1 MGQPLTQN
9 DVTSIETN
17 HLDDVR
23 LAAAKILE
31 TCGSHR
37 IFAFYGSMGAG
48 KTTLIKSICEL
59 LGSEDVVKSPTFSIV
74 NEYDSP
80 AGSIFHF
87 DFYRI
92 ENLAEVFDIGF
103 EEYLASGSYCF
114 MEWPELI
121 APLVPEDAV
130 AINITVLGPEQRK
143 ITIAMQ

>member
-9 DVTSIETN
+9 GVTSIETN
-17 HLDDVR
+17 HPDDVR
-23 LAAAKILE
+23 LAAAKMLE
-31 TCGSHR
+31 ICGSHR
-37 IFAFYGSMGAG
+37 IFAVYGTMGAG
-48 KTTLIKSICEL
+48 KTTLIKALCQL

-80 AGSIFHF
+80 SGSIFHF

-92 ENLAEVFDIGF
+92 NSLSEVFDIGF

-121 APLVPEDAV
+121 EPLVPEDAV
-130 AINITVLGPEQRK
+130 EIKITVTGPEQRK
-143 ITIAMQ
+143 ITIAMR

>member
-1 MGQPLTQN
+1 MGQPLTQ
-9 DVTSIETN
+9 DGVTSIETQ
-17 HLDDVR
+17 HPDDVR

-31 TCGSHR
+31 SYGSHR
-37 IFAFYGSMGAG
+37 IFAFYGTMGAG
-48 KTTLIKSICEL
+48 KTTLIKAICEL

-92 ENLAEVFDIGF
+92 ENLSEVFDIGF

-114 MEWPELI
+114 LEWPELI
-121 APLVPEDAV
+121 APLVPEEAV
-130 AINITVLGPEQRK
+130 TINITVTGPEQRK
-143 ITIAMQ
+143 ITIAMH